1 MKQAKNDW
9 LDCIQCEAAEVKVF
23 RHRQQWSSGQVNR
36 RAAIIIN
43 NIGGRLSV
51 CLSGSEDLCQPQ
63 LPVRIRMP
71 VIIRLDFA
79 AGKCRRRQF

>member
-23 RHRQQWSSGQVNR
+23 RHRQQWSGGQVNR

-51 CLSGSEDLCQPQ
+51 WHSRSVST
-63 LPVRIRMP
+63 PVTSQ
-71 VIIRLDFA
+71 DKDA
-79 AGKCRRRQF
+79 SYH